1 MNLTI
6 DIGNTHTKLGFFDS
20 LKLKTVLKFSI
31 TETIPWQ
38 SILDTHKITH
48 SILCQVGNIQS
59 DLKMLYNNTQCVEVN
74 HNLKLPFTSDYDPFT
89 NLGIDRVVGLAAAAY
104 LFPRENVLIID
115 AGTCITY
122 DFITAKAHHT
132 GGVISPGLMMR
143 YQAMHRFTNQ
153 LPKLEIQQPSYFPPT
168 NTNQAMHHGVITSVI
183 AEIEA
188 IISRFET
195 SISTFRIILTG
206 GDAGFLSKRV
216 KNGILADENF
226 LAVGLNILLETNKS

>member
-1 MNLTI
+1 
-6 DIGNTHTKLGFFDS
+6 
-20 LKLKTVLKFSI
+20 
-31 TETIPWQ
+31 
-38 SILDTHKITH
+38 
-48 SILCQVGNIQS
+48 
-59 DLKMLYNNTQCVEVN
+59 
-74 HNLKLPFTSDYDPFT
+74 
-89 NLGIDRVVGLAAAAY
+89 
-104 LFPRENVLIID
+104 
-115 AGTCITY
+115 
-122 DFITAKAHHT
+122 
-132 GGVISPGLMMR
+132 
-143 YQAMHRFTNQ
+143 MHRFTNQ

-183 AEIEA
+183 AEIES